1 MKFKY
6 IGLLLIICLIGSLV
20 LCACTSKEAK
30 IVIKHE
36 SKYSKLM
43 KKKIPSHVIDL
54 SDGKS
59 VDFNYNFGPQDPS
72 GPSFV
77 LVTIDK

>member
-1 MKFKY
+1 
-6 IGLLLIICLIGSLV
+6 
-20 LCACTSKEAK
+20 
-30 IVIKHE
+30 
-36 SKYSKLM
+36 M

-59 VDFNYNFGPQDPS
+59 VDFNYNFGPKDPS
-72 GPSFV
+72 GPSFG